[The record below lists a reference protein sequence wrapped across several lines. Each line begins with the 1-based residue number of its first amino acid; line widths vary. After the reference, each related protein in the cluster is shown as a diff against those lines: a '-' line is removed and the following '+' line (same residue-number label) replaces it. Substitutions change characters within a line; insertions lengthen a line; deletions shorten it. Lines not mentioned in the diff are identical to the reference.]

1 MQAIVVYICRD
12 MFLCRGIDTFLFS
25 LLSSSINYMMI
36 RLLNG
41 LRIII
46 CLKSEFNNS
55 RNGVWFTHTQKK
67 KEFCTEVL
75 HIQSSSATNIENLC
89 DYSLCF
95 SYTKSWFRFCISS
108 LLWLRLNQL
117 PIVANLHIVFI
128 DLDGYDSCWGDFSFL
143 WIFWLYV

>member
-67 KEFCTEVL
+67 K
-75 HIQSSSATNIENLC
+75 SSAQR
-89 DYSLCF
+89 Y
-95 SYTKSWFRFCISS
+95 CISKVQVQPILKIYVIIVYVLAILNHDS
-108 LLWLRLNQL
+108 DFASHLSYDWGWTNCLLL
-117 PIVANLHIVFI
+117 PICI
-128 DLDGYDSCWGDFSFL
+128 SCL
-143 WIFWLYV
+143 LI